1 MGSKTDFAE
10 VIDLIAGRYC
20 CLLVDLPGHGGTE
33 VSHDLDYQM
42 SNTAWG
48 LIELLKVLKISSCFL
63 VGYSMGG
70 RIALYL
76 ALHFPQYFSGV
87 VLESA
92 SPGLESLKEKKLR
105 IERDLLLIEKLQT
118 LDFQLFLQ
126 QWYGNSLFASFRQH
140 DNYQQAIARRLQNN
154 PLKLIKSLR
163 YLGLGVQPSLWHK
176 LSTNQIP
183 LLLLVGELDPKFVA
197 INRRIANLAHQ
208 ANLKI
213 VKNSGHNIH
222 FEQPKLYVKLITYF
236 MQNMYS

>member
-33 VSHDLDYQM
+33 VSYDLDYQM

-92 SPGLESLKEKKLR
+92 SPGLETLKEKKLR

-118 LDFQLFLQ
+118 
-126 QWYGNSLFASFRQH
+126 
-140 DNYQQAIARRLQNN
+140 
-154 PLKLIKSLR
+154 
-163 YLGLGVQPSLWHK
+163 
-176 LSTNQIP
+176 
-183 LLLLVGELDPKFVA
+183 
-197 INRRIANLAHQ
+197 
-208 ANLKI
+208 
-213 VKNSGHNIH
+213 
-222 FEQPKLYVKLITYF
+222 
-236 MQNMYS
+236 